1 MKKTKYI
8 KNNGFTTA
16 DIIVS
21 IIIIVMFV
29 SIITTGFYNYYISVQ
44 EKTRRTIAT
53 NIVIDVIENVEMMEY
68 DKVNMENI
76 NTLIQTLKDNG
87 DILKGYNI
95 KVTLQKYNETQGNT
109 DKLDLIKILKVE
121 IKYLVSNKEET
132 FEVTRL
138 IKK

>member
-1 MKKTKYI
+1 MNKKYI

-44 EKTRRTIAT
+44 EKTRNTIAT

-68 DKVNMENI
+68 DNINIENI
-76 NTLIQTLKDNG
+76 NKLLETLKNNG
-87 DILKGYNI
+87 DIPSGYEI
-95 KVTLQKYNETQGNT
+95 ETTIQKYNETQGNT
-109 DKLDLIKILKVE
+109 NKLDLIKILNVKV
-121 IKYLVSNKEET
+121 KYLVSSKEET